1 MLEINVTGAEN
12 IRLNFEQVK
21 SPALRK
27 RLFTVAAR
35 ELIKAAKQRI
45 AAQTDL
51 EGRAFTPHAKNRR
64 RKMLAR
70 LIRRIGSTVTDSDA
84 YVGWSNPFEGMI
96 AAKHQYGFTQSF
108 NKSQF
113 KAQTGTRSD
122 PATRQQAKALLQ
134 AGFKYRSKGKGFKT
148 PTLKWIVQ
156 NLKIGQ
162 AGLILRS
169 LRGSKSE
176 WKTTLPARSFL
187 GITAQDIADIDQL
200 IQNELIKSFVK
211 ATA

>member
-1 MLEINVTGAEN
+1 MFEINVTGADN

-35 ELIKAAKQRI
+35 QLIKAAKQRI
-45 AAQTDL
+45 TAQTDL

-70 LIRRIGSTVTDSDA
+70 LIRRISATVTDSGA
-84 YVGWSNPFEGMI
+84 YVGWNNPFEGGL

-113 KAQTGTRSD
+113 KQQTGSRSD

-134 AGFKYRSKGKGFKT
+134 AGFKYRSQGKGYKT

-169 LRGSKSE
+169 LRGSKTE

-187 GITAQDIADIDQL
+187 GITAQDLADIDQL